1 MLRDVTL
8 GRYYETS
15 SFLHSLDPRTKLVAL
30 PVLIAGIFLSSSV
43 CSCILTLFCIAALIA
58 VSRVPLR
65 YMLRGMTTVFVFI
78 LIVFVLNAVL
88 IPDGLWR
95 AVLISI
101 RVIEV
106 VLVSNLLSLTTRPR
120 AVSNGLEKGL
130 GWMNRFKVP
139 VHDLAMIVS
148 IAFRFVPLLADEAK
162 RIMDAQISRGADYRN
177 GTLVRKARASVSV
190 IIPVFVSAM
199 ERSEEL
205 AVAMD
210 SRLYG
215 SGVPTHFHVLS
226 YTYRDAAAYICI
238 FTYLCV
244 CILMKAGGL

>member
-8 GRYYETS
+8 GRYYETP
-15 SFLHSLDPRTKLVAL
+15 SFLHCLDPRTKLAGL

-43 CSCILTLFCIAALIA
+43 CSCILTFLCIAALIA
-58 VSRVPLR
+58 ISKVPLR
-65 YMLRGMTTVFVFI
+65 FMLRGMKPVFVFI
-78 LIVFVLNAVL
+78 IVVFALNVIL
-88 IPDGLWR
+88 IPDGFWR

-106 VLVSNLLSLTTRPR
+106 VLGSNLLCLTTRPKSV
-120 AVSNGLEKGL
+120 ADGLETGL

-148 IAFRFVPLLADEAK
+148 IAFRFVPLLADEAR

-177 GTLVRKARASVSV
+177 GSIVRKARASVSV

-199 ERSEEL
+199 QRSEEL

-215 SGVPTHFHVLS
+215 SGVATRYHVLS

-238 FTYLCV
+238 FTYLCI